1 MKLQNFNNRAIFSA
15 ECEKI
20 VKDIYHFSFP
30 ESERRDWE
38 SLKALAEKGEIDAY
52 VIADGE
58 ETVGLV
64 TVWKFGDKVTG
75 KGHGTTWIYIEH
87 LALGEACRGRGL
99 GSKVIEEVKKI
110 YGVPVILEVE
120 PSGSTPEADARLR
133 FYGRLGFAAHADYH
147 YVQPPYREGLPE
159 VELTLMSHG
168 LDGSLSLDKVAA
180 TLHSRV
186 YGKR

>member
-1 MKLQNFNNRAIFSA
+1 MKLQNFNNQAIFSA
-15 ECEKI
+15 ECEKK
-20 VKDIYHFSFP
+20 VKDIYQFSFP

-38 SLKALAEKGEIDAY
+38 SLISLSGRGDIDAY
-52 VIADGE
+52 VIADGGE
-58 ETVGLV
+58 AVGLV
-64 TVWKFGDKVTG
+64 TVWKFGDKDAG
-75 KGHGTTWIYIEH
+75 QGHEAPWIYIEH

-133 FYGRLGFAAHADYH
+133 FYGRLGFFAHTGYH

-168 LDGSLSLDKVAA
+168 LSDTLTLDAVAG